1 MIRFTPEFKENLFM
15 STQLCARPHTVLFFV
30 FAFGIVFQ
38 QPAIGDDAWGSIK
51 GRIIYS
57 GDAFE
62 PAKITVERDPA
73 VCGVGGQVDESL
85 VVSPKNRGIR
95 NIAIWLETRAAIPV
109 HPDFKEPPAK
119 APVLDNRNC
128 RFEPHMLA
136 VRTGQVLE
144 LTNSDPVAHNAAVY
158 ARRNMPFSEIIP
170 MNQPLQ
176 KKFAK
181 FEALPVRVDCSIHPW
196 MKAWLIVSDHP
207 YVAVTGEDGSF
218 EIQNIPV
225 GEWKFRFWH
234 ERPGYIQSLVS
245 DDKPVP
251 LEKGNWVMNITAD
264 KTLDF
269 GDLIAPAEQFA
280 TTKK

>member
-1 MIRFTPEFKENLFM
+1 M
-15 STQLCARPHTVLFFV
+15 SAQLCARPHSFFF
-30 FAFGIVFQ
+30 FAFAVGIAFQ
-38 QPAIGDDAWGSIK
+38 HPATGDDAWGSMK

-57 GDAFE
+57 GDVFVPE
-62 PAKITVERDPA
+62 KIAVERDPA

-85 VVSPKNRGIR
+85 IVSPENRGIR
-95 NIAIWLETRAAIPV
+95 NIAIWLETREAIPV
-109 HPDFKEPPAK
+109 HPDLKEQPAK

-136 VRTGQVLE
+136 VRTGQVFE

-218 EIQNIPV
+218 EIQNIPA

-234 ERPGYIQSLVS
+234 ERPGYLQSLVS
-245 DDKPVP
+245 DGIPAP
-251 LEKGNWVMNITAD
+251 LEKGNWVMNITAG
-264 KTLDF
+264 KTLDL
-269 GDLIAPAEQFA
+269 GDWTAPAEQFA
-280 TTKK
+280 TPKK